1 MPKKRTTG
9 RPVPVS
15 DSHISDELRTE
26 AVDSM
31 YIVTVGASAGGLDA
45 LEKLFAGLPSD
56 SGAAYVVIQHLSP
69 DHKSMMSSLLSRH
82 TAMPVIPAEDGMRVE
97 QNRVYLI
104 PPGFVMHLQG
114 QSLRLTPKGTRSLV
128 LPIDVFLHSLAKE
141 HGERSIAVILSGTGS
156 DGTRGAVAINEAG
169 GFLLVQDPEDA
180 KFDGMPR
187 SAISTGLVDAILP
200 VEALPARILAHL
212 QAPQGERLEI
222 KPAAE
227 VDRLALQPDAA
238 LAAILHLLQQLC
250 GINFEDYKP
259 GTVLRRIER
268 RMAVRQVHT
277 IQAYLE
283 LLNQERTEA
292 QTLSHELLIPVTSFF
307 RDAEAYATLQNLVVH
322 PLVASRETGQSIRVW
337 CAGVATGEEAYSIA
351 MLFLEAFEQAKRWP
365 SLKIFA
371 TDVEQANIDT
381 ASTGSYPESIV
392 AEISPERLERFFV
405 QRGNRFVVKSELR
418 QCIVFARHNLLS
430 DPPFTKMDLVV
441 CRNALIYLR
450 NGAQDKVLRRLQ
462 YALGPK
468 GCLFLGS
475 SESLGELQ
483 RDFLPLSARHKI
495 WQLLRPSGALLDL
508 RRSAASPNP
517 VSIPGTQALHSQRL
531 RRIGHSVVD
540 HGYAALLKG
549 FGPPPAVL
557 VNATHELIHAYGEV
571 GPFLQIRDGQATLD
585 IMRILAAPLVP
596 VAAALLFKSAREGSS
611 ITSDAVRLQEG
622 GEEAVA
628 KGMVRLSALPAGEF
642 DRQQYT
648 LLVFERVNPSERSDA
663 RLSLDVGSETTER
676 LTALEHE
683 LAATRES
690 LVATIEELESTNEEL
705 ESANEELQATN
716 EEMMASNEELQS
728 SNEELQSV
736 NEELN
741 TLNAEYEKKIDIL
754 NRINADLDNLTK
766 VVATSTIFVDE
777 DLTLVR
783 FSPEA
788 AKIFRLRD
796 TDLGRSIEDLNHQ
809 LDYPELFNDLRATLV
824 SGQMLSKD
832 VPGPAGRYF
841 MVRMQPYNIA
851 LTLHRGVVLGLVE
864 VTELYQSLG
873 RLQQVIDALDE
884 HIAVLDS
891 DGLILKVNR
900 SWSESAP
907 ACDDVCG
914 PHALPGQNYLEAC
927 QAAISPATGHWAD
940 QALAGVREVLAG
952 RQQRF
957 AMQYGIETATT
968 TRCFALHA
976 SRLHGAQPGAVI
988 CHVDLPQGG
997 CPPGGAAVLKP

>member
-1 MPKKRTTG
+1 M
-9 RPVPVS
+9 PVS
-15 DSHISDELRTE
+15 DNRNPSEPQREPADP
-26 AVDSM
+26 M

-45 LEKLFAGLPSD
+45 LEKLFAGLPAD

-69 DHKSMMSSLLSRH
+69 DHKSMMSSLLARH
-82 TAMPVIPAEDGMRVE
+82 TGMPVVLVEDGMPVE
-97 QNRVYLI
+97 PNRVYLI
-104 PPGFVMHLQG
+104 PPGTVMHLQG
-114 QSLRLTPKGTRSLV
+114 QRLRLTPKGTRSLV
-128 LPIDVFLHSLAKE
+128 LPIDVFLQSLAKE

-307 RDAEAYATLQNLVVH
+307 RDAEAYATLQNLVVD

-381 ASTGSYPESIV
+381 ASTGSYPESIL
-392 AEISPERLERFFV
+392 AEISPERLERFFL

-418 QCIVFARHNLLS
+418 QCIVFARHNLLV

-441 CRNALIYLR
+441 CRNTLIYFR
-450 NGAQDKVLRRLQ
+450 PHAQDKALRRLQ
-462 YALGPK
+462 YALLPK
-468 GCLFLGS
+468 GRMFLGS
-475 SESLGELQ
+475 SESLGDLQ
-483 RDFLPLSARHKI
+483 TDFLTLSSRHKL
-495 WQLLRPSGALLDL
+495 WQLERPGSVLLGLERQMPAHVPGIPPLRPTHG
-508 RRSAASPNP
+508 
-517 VSIPGTQALHSQRL
+517 QRL
-531 RRIGHSVVD
+531 RRLGSSAVD
-540 HGYAALLKG
+540 QGYNALLKA

-557 VNATHELIHAYGEV
+557 VNAAQELVHAYGEV
-571 GPFLQIRDGQATLD
+571 SPYLQIREGQISLD
-585 IMRILAAPLVP
+585 ITRILQEPLVP
-596 VAAALLFKSAREGSS
+596 VAAALLFKSAREGASVSS
-611 ITSDAVRLQEG
+611 DVVRLNAPG
-622 GEEAVA
+622 GQDAA
-628 KGMVRLSALPAGEF
+628 RLFVRLTAVPAGEL
-642 DRQQYT
+642 DGQRHT
-648 LLVFERVNPSERSDA
+648 LLVFERIHNNISEQPPGHM
-663 RLSLDVGSETTER
+663 SLDLSSETTER
-676 LTALEHE
+676 LEALEHE

-690 LVATIEELESTNEEL
+690 LQATIEELETS
-705 ESANEELQATN
+705 NEELQATN

-741 TLNAEYEKKIDIL
+741 TVNAEYQEKIEIL
-754 NRINADLDNLTK
+754 NRINADLDHLTK
-766 VVATSTIFVDE
+766 VVATSTIFVDDE
-777 DLTLVR
+777 LTLVR

-788 AKIFRLRD
+788 ASIFRLRD
-796 TDLGRSIEDLNHQ
+796 SDLGRPLGDLNHQ
-809 LDYPELFNDLRATLV
+809 LDYPDLLQDIRAALA
-824 SGQMLSKD
+824 SGQMLEKG
-832 VPGPAGRYF
+832 VAGLDGRHF
-841 MVRMQPYNIA
+841 MVRMLPYSISA
-851 LTLHRGVVLGLVE
+851 SGARGVVLGFME
-864 VTELYQSLG
+864 VTSLHEVMM
-873 RLQQVIDALDE
+873 RLQDVVDALGE
-884 HIAVLDS
+884 NIAVLDQQGNIVLVN
-891 DGLILKVNR
+891 DGWVR
-900 SWSESAP
+900 F
-907 ACDDVCG
+907 ACDNGNPELVHSG
-914 PHALPGQNYLEAC
+914 VGSNYLEVC
-927 QAAISPATGHWAD
+927 QAAAASGCPYAQSACDGLRA
-940 QALAGVREVLAG
+940 VLAAE
-952 RQQRF
+952 R
-957 AMQYGIETATT
+957 ET
-968 TRCFALHA
+968 FALIYPCDA
-976 SRLHGAQPGAVI
+976 PQQPRWFVMRVRRLQGAAP
-988 CHVDLPQGG
+988 
-997 CPPGGAAVLKP
+997 GAAVSHVEITDWYGRVQQADIGRAA

>member
-212 QAPQGERLEI
+212 QVPQGERLEV
-222 KPAAE
+222 KPLLE
-227 VDRLALQPDAA
+227 ENRLSMQPDAA
-238 LAAILHLLQQLC
+238 LSAILHLLQQLC

-283 LLNQERTEA
+283 LLDQDRAEA

-307 RDAEAYATLQNLVVH
+307 RDSEAYAALQNLVVA

-337 CAGVATGEEAYSIA
+337 CAGVATGEEPYSIA

-392 AEISPERLERFFV
+392 AEISPERLERFF
-405 QRGNRFVVKSELR
+405 QPRGNRFVVKSELR
-418 QCIVFARHNLLS
+418 QCVVFARHNLLN

-441 CRNALIYLR
+441 CRNTLIYFR
-450 NGAQDKVLRRLQ
+450 PHAQDKVLRRLQ
-462 YALGPK
+462 YALQPK
-468 GCLFLGS
+468 GRLFLGS
-475 SESLGELQ
+475 SESLGDLQ
-483 RDFLPLSARHKI
+483 DDFQTLSARNKL
-495 WQLLRPSGALLDL
+495 WQLERPGGLLLGLERPSGRTNL
-508 RRSAASPNP
+508 P
-517 VSIPGTQALHSQRL
+517 SIPPIRQASGQRL
-531 RRIGHSVVD
+531 RRLGSSAVEQ
-540 HGYAALLKG
+540 GYNALLKV

-557 VNATHELIHAYGEV
+557 VNSAQELIHAYGDV
-571 GPFLQIRDGQATLD
+571 SLYLQIREGQISLEIT
-585 IMRILAAPLVP
+585 RILKEPLVP
-596 VAAALLFKSAREGSS
+596 VAAALLFKAARENSS
-611 ITSDAVRLQEG
+611 VSSDAVRLNVPNQDD
-622 GEEAVA
+622 ARLF
-628 KGMVRLSALPAGEF
+628 VRLTAVPAGEL
-642 DRQQYT
+642 DGQRHT
-648 LLVFERVNPSERSDA
+648 LLIFERLNLSEQSSTPRMSMDIA
-663 RLSLDVGSETTER
+663 TETTER
-676 LTALEHE
+676 IEALEHE
-683 LAATRES
+683 LAASRES
-690 LVATIEELESTNEEL
+690 LQATIEELETS
-705 ESANEELQATN
+705 NEELQATN

-741 TLNAEYEKKIDIL
+741 TVNAEYQEKIEIL
-754 NRINADLDNLTK
+754 NRINADLDHLTK
-766 VVATSTIFVDE
+766 VVATSTIFVDDE
-777 DLTLVR
+777 LTLVR

-788 AKIFRLRD
+788 ASIFRLRD
-796 TDLGRSIEDLNHQ
+796 SDLGRPLSDMNHQ
-809 LDYPELFNDLRATLV
+809 LSYPTLLQDIRGALV
-824 SGQMLSKD
+824 SGQMIEKGVAALD
-832 VPGPAGRYF
+832 GRHF
-841 MVRMQPYNIA
+841 MVRMLPYSINSSGA
-851 LTLHRGVVLGLVE
+851 RGVVLGFME
-864 VTELYQSLG
+864 VSSMHEIMLRMQD
-873 RLQQVIDALDE
+873 VMDALGE
-884 HIAVLDS
+884 NIAVLDQKGQVVMVN
-891 DGLILKVNR
+891 DG
-900 SWSESAP
+900 WTHF
-907 ACDDVCG
+907 ACSQFKPEALHNPIG
-914 PHALPGQNYLEAC
+914 PGADYLELC
-927 QAAISPATGHWAD
+927 MAAGQLGNPYAQNAYD
-940 QALAGVREVLAG
+940 GVRAVLADE
-952 RQQRF
+952 R
-957 AMQYGIETATT
+957 ETFVQVYPCDGPEGK
-968 TRCFALHA
+968 RWYVMRVR
-976 SRLHGAQPGAVI
+976 RLQGAGP
-988 CHVDLPQGG
+988 
-997 CPPGGAAVLKP
+997 GAAVSHIDITEWYGKDRSLANAKPA